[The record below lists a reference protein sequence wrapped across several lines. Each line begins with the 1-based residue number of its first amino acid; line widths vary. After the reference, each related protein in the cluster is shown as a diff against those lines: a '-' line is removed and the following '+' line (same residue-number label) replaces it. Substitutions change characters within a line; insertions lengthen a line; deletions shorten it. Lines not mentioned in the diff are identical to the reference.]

1 MFRKVTA
8 WFDRWPRW
16 SELERGQ
23 KLGVIGL
30 GETVVFGLWGIGTTN
45 EWFRGGDDGTASP
58 GTSAT
63 HETSTTT
70 TEPVES
76 TTTSFIAAEFE
87 FEPLSFQS
95 PEELREGE
103 SHVFFDS
110 DGSGLI
116 IQISS
121 IDDDLHVVGSVTALL
136 AGEEACRWLE
146 VGAAS
151 GPLVYRGGGTE
162 FVITVDVPYS
172 FLAEVRVAKRV
183 SGEPGGTELCEPTSE

>member
-1 MFRKVTA
+1 VAA
-8 WFDRWPRW
+8 WFGRWPRW

-23 KLGVIGL
+23 KIGVIGL
-30 GETVVFGLWGIGTTN
+30 GATVLFGLWGIGATN

-58 GTSAT
+58 GNSAT
-63 HETSTTT
+63 HATSTT

-76 TTTSFIAAEFE
+76 TTTSIIAAEFE

-110 DGSGLI
+110 DGSGLT

-121 IDDDLHVVGSVTALL
+121 IDDELHVVASITAFL
-136 AGEEACRWLE
+136 AGEEVCRWLE

-162 FVITVDVPYS
+162 YVITVDVPYS
-172 FLAEVRVAKRV
+172 FLAEVRVAKRI
-183 SGEPGGTELCEPTSE
+183 SGEPSGTETCEPQASGD